1 MDIRLITQDDIPQ
14 VVGIQSRITRREVSD
29 LWQRMLLRH
38 VDSEDQVAFVAEEDG
53 QVIGF
58 IIGEIKVGGFG
69 SEVTGWVEM
78 MGVAPEK
85 MGSGIGKALARRLF
99 DYFAE
104 QGYTTC
110 SPRWPGTRAT
120 SWPFSR
126 AWVLTAACLSTWS
139 ARSRRPRFWGHPV
152 ALCS

>member
-1 MDIRLITQDDIPQ
+1 
-14 VVGIQSRITRREVSD
+14 
-29 LWQRMLLRH
+29 MLLRH

-78 MGVAPEK
+78 MGVAPDK

-104 QGYTTC
+104 QGVHD
-110 SPRWPGTRAT
+110 
-120 SWPFSR
+120 
-126 AWVLTAACLSTWS
+126 VLTSVAWDSGDILAFFKGLGFD
-139 ARSRRPRFWGHPV
+139 RSVFINLERKE
-152 ALCS
+152 